1 MKENPYSKFLDLM
14 NPGKPNGGNVVIG
27 EVISSAPLTI
37 SIGELQIDG
46 DNILIS
52 DHLLN
57 GYQRSYSSDRVI
69 PNGSSVGNITYT
81 DGLNIGDRLAIIPT
95 ADKQLYI
102 VLARV
107 RGL

>member
-1 MKENPYSKFLDLM
+1 MKENPYSKFLDM
-14 NPGKPNGGNVVIG
+14 VKPGSVSGGNVVIG
-27 EVISSAPLTI
+27 EVISSDPLTI

-52 DHLLN
+52 DHLLT

-69 PNGSSVGNITYT
+69 PNGSSTGNITYT
-81 DGLNIGDRLAIIPT
+81 DGLDIGDRLAIIPT

-102 VLARV
+102 VTARV
-107 RGL
+107 RRL